1 MIALTCPG
9 QGTQTAGFLAPWLEL
24 ESFKTEIEKY
34 SAILEMD
41 LVHFG
46 TEADADQIKDTKIA
60 QPLIVAASMASHAA
74 LISALQDDSM
84 FEGVAG
90 HSVGE
95 IAAAKIAGVLDTE
108 AALKFVKARGEQ
120 MAMAASLDASSM
132 AAVVGGEQDT
142 VLSHLSNLGLFAAN
156 YNGKGQ
162 IVAAG
167 SSSKIQDLVSNP
179 PAGTRVVGLAV
190 AGAFHTSFM
199 ETAKVALTSLAL
211 SISCDNPKLL
221 LWSNSDG
228 AKVDG
233 GDKFL
238 DLLIDQV
245 SKPVRWDKTMD
256 AMVSDGVSAV
266 IELLPGGTLTGIAK
280 RAMPGVATLALK
292 SPEDIE
298 KAVSFVREQA
308 N

>member
-9 QGTQTAGFLAPWLEL
+9 QGAQTPGFLTPWLEL
-24 ESFKTEIEKY
+24 QSFKTEIEKY

-167 SSSKIQDLVSNP
+167 SSSKIQALVSNP

-238 DLLIDQV
+238 ELLIDQV

>member
-9 QGTQTAGFLAPWLEL
+9 QGAQTPGFLTPWLEL

-41 LVHFG
+41 LVYFG

-74 LISALQDDSM
+74 LISALKDDSM

-142 VLSHLSNLGLFAAN
+142 VLRHLSNLGLFAAN

-233 GDKFL
+233 GDRFL
-238 DLLIDQV
+238 NLLINQV

>member
-1 MIALTCPG
+1 
-9 QGTQTAGFLAPWLEL
+9 LAPWLEL
-24 ESFKTEIEKY
+24 ESFRQEIEKY

-41 LVHFG
+41 LIHFG
-46 TEADADQIKDTKIA
+46 TEADAETIKDTKIA
-60 QPLIVAASMASHAA
+60 QPLIVAASMASYAVLVEA
-74 LISALQDDSM
+74 LKDNSLFAGI
-84 FEGVAG
+84 AG

-95 IAAAKIAGVLDTE
+95 IAAANIAGVLDTE

-120 MAMAASLDASSM
+120 MAQAATLEASSM
-132 AAVVGGEQDT
+132 AAVVGGEQEI
-142 VLSHLSNLGLFAAN
+142 VLDHLSNMGLFAAN

-167 SSSKIQDLVSNP
+167 SSAKIQELIDSP
-179 PAGTRVVGLAV
+179 PPGTRVVGLAV

-199 ETAKVALTSLAL
+199 ETAKVELGSLAS
-211 SISCDNPKLL
+211 SIRTENPKLL

-228 AKVDG
+228 ARVDS

-238 DLLIDQV
+238 ELLINQV
-245 SKPVRWDKTMD
+245 SNPVRWDLTMD
-256 AMVSDGVSAV
+256 SMVSDGVSAV

-292 SPEDIE
+292 SPEDLE
-298 KAVSFVREQA
+298 KAVAFVREQV
-308 N
+308 

>member
-9 QGTQTAGFLAPWLEL
+9 QGAQTAGFLAPWLEL

>member
-1 MIALTCPG
+1 
-9 QGTQTAGFLAPWLEL
+9 
-24 ESFKTEIEKY
+24 
-34 SAILEMD
+34 MD
-41 LVHFG
+41 LVRFG
-46 TEADADQIKDTKIA
+46 TEADAEQIKDTKIA
-60 QPLIVAASMASHAA
+60 QPLIVAASMASHAVLVQA
-74 LISALQDDSM
+74 LKDDSL
-84 FEGVAG
+84 FAGVAG

-95 IAAAKIAGVLDTE
+95 IAAANIAGVMSME
-108 AALKFVKARGEQ
+108 AALEFVKARGEQ
-120 MAMAASLDASSM
+120 MAEASSLESSSM
-132 AAVVGGEQDT
+132 AAVVGGEQEL
-142 VLSHLSNLGLFAAN
+142 VLDHLSNMGLFAAN

-167 SSSKIQDLVSNP
+167 SSSKIQELVANP
-179 PAGTRVVGLAV
+179 PSGTRVVGLAV

-199 ETAKVALTSLAL
+199 ETAKVALTSLAS
-211 SISCDNPKLL
+211 SIRTENPKLL

-228 AKVDG
+228 ARVSS

-238 DLLIDQV
+238 ELLINQV
-245 SKPVRWDKTMD
+245 SKPVRWDKTME

-298 KAVSFVREQA
+298 KAVKFVREQV
-308 N
+308 

>member
-9 QGTQTAGFLAPWLEL
+9 QGAQTPGFLTPWLEL

-74 LISALQDDSM
+74 LISALKDDSM

-233 GDKFL
+233 GDRFL
-238 DLLIDQV
+238 NLLINQV

>member
-1 MIALTCPG
+1 LT
-9 QGTQTAGFLAPWLEL
+9 PWLEL

-34 SAILEMD
+34 SAILDMD

-74 LISALQDDSM
+74 LITALQDDSM

-95 IAAAKIAGVLDTE
+95 IAAANIAGVLDTE

-120 MAMAASLDASSM
+120 MAMAASLEASSM
-132 AAVVGGEQDT
+132 AAVVGGEQDI
-142 VLSHLSNLGLFAAN
+142 VLEHLSNLGLFAAN
-156 YNGKGQ
+156 FNGKGQ

-167 SSSKIQDLVSNP
+167 SSPKIQELISSA
-179 PAGTRVVGLAV
+179 PAGARVVGLAV
-190 AGAFHTSFM
+190 AGAFHTPFM
-199 ETAKVALTSLAL
+199 ESAKVALSSLAS
-211 SISCDNPKLL
+211 SIRTENPKLL

-228 AKVDG
+228 SRVDS

-238 DLLIDQV
+238 DLLINQV

-256 AMVSDGVSAV
+256 SMVSDGVSAV

-280 RAMPGVATLALK
+280 RAMPSVATLALK
-292 SPEDIE
+292 SPEDIA
-298 KAVSFVREQA
+298 KAVSFVREQG
-308 N
+308 

>member
-9 QGTQTAGFLAPWLEL
+9 QGAQTPGFLAPWLEL
-24 ESFKTEIEKY
+24 ESFKAEIEKY
-34 SAILEMD
+34 SAILDMD

-74 LISALQDDSM
+74 LITALQDDSV

-95 IAAAKIAGVLDTE
+95 IAAANIAGVLDTE

-120 MAMAASLDASSM
+120 MAIAASLEESSM
-132 AAVVGGEQDT
+132 AAVVGGEQDI
-142 VLSHLSNLGLFAAN
+142 VLNHLSNFGLFAAN

-167 SSSKIQDLVSNP
+167 SSSKIQDLISTP

-199 ETAKVALTSLAL
+199 ETAKVALASLAL
-211 SISCDNPKLL
+211 SISCKDPKLL
-221 LWSNSDG
+221 IWSNSGG
-228 AKVDG
+228 ARVSS

-238 DLLIDQV
+238 DLLINQV
-245 SKPVRWDKTMD
+245 SSPVRWDLTMD
-256 AMVSDGVSAV
+256 SMVSDGVRSV
-266 IELLPGGTLTGIAK
+266 IELLPGGALTGIAK

-292 SPEDIE
+292 SPEDLE

-308 N
+308 

>member
-9 QGTQTAGFLAPWLEL
+9 QGAQTPGFLAPWLEL
-24 ESFKTEIEKY
+24 ESFRQEIEKY

-41 LVHFG
+41 LIHFG
-46 TEADADQIKDTKIA
+46 IEADAETIKDTKIA
-60 QPLIVAASMASHAA
+60 QPLIVAASMASYAVLVEA
-74 LISALQDDSM
+74 LKDDSVIA
-84 FEGVAG
+84 GVAG

-95 IAAAKIAGVLDTE
+95 IAAANIAGVLDTE
-108 AALKFVKARGEQ
+108 AALMFVKARGEQ
-120 MAMAASLDASSM
+120 MARAATLEASSM
-132 AAVVGGEQDT
+132 AAVVGGEQEIVFD
-142 VLSHLSNLGLFAAN
+142 HLTNLGLFAAN

-167 SSSKIQDLVSNP
+167 SSAKIQELIDSP
-179 PAGTRVVGLAV
+179 PPGTRVVGLSV

-199 ETAKVALTSLAL
+199 ETAKVELGSLAS
-211 SISCDNPKLL
+211 SIRTENPKLL

-228 AKVDG
+228 ARVDS

-238 DLLIDQV
+238 ELLINQV
-245 SKPVRWDKTMD
+245 SNPVRWDLTMD
-256 AMVSDGVSAV
+256 SMVSAGVSAV

-292 SPEDIE
+292 SPEDLE
-298 KAVSFVREQA
+298 KATAFVREQD
-308 N
+308 

>member
-1 MIALTCPG
+1 LIALTCPG
-9 QGTQTAGFLAPWLEL
+9 QGAQTPGFLAPWLEL
-24 ESFKTEIEKY
+24 ESFKQEIEKY

-41 LVHFG
+41 LIHFG
-46 TEADADQIKDTKIA
+46 TEADAETIKDTKIA
-60 QPLIVAASMASHAA
+60 QPLIVAASMASHAELVQA
-74 LISALQDDSM
+74 LKDESLFA
-84 FEGVAG
+84 GVAG

-95 IAAAKIAGVLDTE
+95 IAAANIAGVLDTE

-120 MAMAASLDASSM
+120 MAQAATLEASSM
-132 AAVVGGEQDT
+132 AAVVGGEQEI
-142 VLSHLSNLGLFAAN
+142 VLDHLSNMGLFAAN

-167 SSSKIQDLVSNP
+167 SSVKIQELIDSP
-179 PAGTRVVGLAV
+179 PQGTRVVGLAV

-199 ETAKVALTSLAL
+199 ETAKVELGSLAS
-211 SISCDNPKLL
+211 SIKTENPKLL

-228 AKVDG
+228 ARVDS

-238 DLLIDQV
+238 ELLINQV
-245 SKPVRWDKTMD
+245 SNPVRWDLTMD
-256 AMVSDGVSAV
+256 SMVSDGVSAV

-292 SPEDIE
+292 SPEDLE
-298 KAVSFVREQA
+298 KAVAFVREQV
-308 N
+308 

>member
-9 QGTQTAGFLAPWLEL
+9 QGAQTPGFLSPWLEL
-24 ESFKTEIEKY
+24 ESFKQEIEKF
-34 SAILEMD
+34 SEILEMD
-41 LVHFG
+41 LIHFG
-46 TEADADQIKDTKIA
+46 TDADAETIKDTKIA
-60 QPLIVAASMASHAA
+60 QPLIVAASMASHAVLVEA
-74 LISALQDDSM
+74 LKDDSL
-84 FEGVAG
+84 FAGVAG

-95 IAAAKIAGVLDTE
+95 IAAANIAGVLDTE

-120 MAMAASLDASSM
+120 MAQAATLESSSM
-132 AAVVGGEQDT
+132 AAVVGGEQEI
-142 VLSHLSNLGLFAAN
+142 VLDHLTNLGLFAAN

-167 SSSKIQDLVSNP
+167 SSAKIQELIDSP
-179 PAGTRVVGLAV
+179 PPGTRVVGLAV

-199 ETAKVALTSLAL
+199 ETAKVELGSLAS
-211 SISCDNPKLL
+211 SIRTENPKLL

-228 AKVDG
+228 ARVDS

-238 DLLIDQV
+238 ELLINQV
-245 SKPVRWDKTMD
+245 SNPVRWDLTMD
-256 AMVSDGVSAV
+256 SMVSDGVSAV

-292 SPEDIE
+292 SPEDLE
-298 KAVSFVREQA
+298 KAVAFVREQV
-308 N
+308 

>member
-1 MIALTCPG
+1 LIALSCPG
-9 QGTQTAGFLAPWLEL
+9 QGAQTPGFLKPWLEI
-24 ESFKTEIEKY
+24 ESFKSEIEKY
-34 SAILEMD
+34 SAILDMD

-46 TEADADQIKDTKIA
+46 TEADAEQIKDTKIA

-74 LISALQDDSM
+74 LIGALKDSS
-84 FEGVAG
+84 FIQGVAG

-95 IAAAKIAGVLDTE
+95 IAAANIAGVFDTE

-120 MAMAASLDASSM
+120 MAIAASLEASSM
-132 AAVVGGEQDT
+132 AAVVGGEQDV
-142 VLSHLSNLGLFAAN
+142 VLDHLFNLGLFAAN

-167 SSSKIQDLVSNP
+167 SSSKVQELIDSP

-199 ETAKVALTSLAL
+199 ESAKVALASLAV
-211 SISCDNPKLL
+211 SISCQDPKLL
-221 LWSNSDG
+221 IWSNSG
-228 AKVDG
+228 GVSVSN

-238 DLLIDQV
+238 DLLIKQV
-245 SKPVRWDKTMD
+245 ANPVRWDLTMD
-256 AMVSDGVSAV
+256 SMVSDGVSAV

-292 SPEDIE
+292 SPEDLE
-298 KAVSFVREQA
+298 KAVSFVKEQG
-308 N
+308 

>member
-1 MIALTCPG
+1 LIALTCPG
-9 QGTQTAGFLAPWLEL
+9 QGAQTPGFLAPWLEL
-24 ESFKTEIEKY
+24 ESFKAEIEKY
-34 SAILEMD
+34 SAILDMD

-74 LISALQDDSM
+74 LITALQDDSV

-95 IAAAKIAGVLDTE
+95 IAAANIAGVLDTE

-120 MAMAASLDASSM
+120 MAIAASLEESSM
-132 AAVVGGEQDT
+132 AAVVGGEQDI
-142 VLSHLSNLGLFAAN
+142 VLNHLSNLGLFAAN

-167 SSSKIQDLVSNP
+167 SSSKIQDLISTP

-199 ETAKVALTSLAL
+199 ETAKVALASLAL
-211 SISCDNPKLL
+211 SISCKDPKLL
-221 LWSNSDG
+221 IWSNSGG
-228 AKVDG
+228 ARVSS

-238 DLLIDQV
+238 ELLINQV
-245 SKPVRWDKTMD
+245 SNPVRWDKTMD
-256 AMVSDGVSAV
+256 SMVSDGVSAV
-266 IELLPGGTLTGIAK
+266 IELLPGGALTGIAK

-292 SPEDIE
+292 SPEDLE

-308 N
+308 

>member
-9 QGTQTAGFLAPWLEL
+9 QGAQTPGFLAPWLEL
-24 ESFKTEIEKY
+24 ESFRQQIEKY
-34 SAILEMD
+34 SSILEMD
-41 LVHFG
+41 LIHFG
-46 TEADADQIKDTKIA
+46 TEADAETIKDTKIA
-60 QPLIVAASMASHAA
+60 QPLIVAASMASCAVLVEA
-74 LISALQDDSM
+74 LKDDSV
-84 FEGVAG
+84 FAGVAG

-95 IAAAKIAGVLDTE
+95 IAAANIAGVLDTE

-120 MAMAASLDASSM
+120 MARAATLESSSM
-132 AAVVGGEQDT
+132 AAVVGGEQEI
-142 VLSHLSNLGLFAAN
+142 VLNHLTNLGLFAAN

-167 SSSKIQDLVSNP
+167 SSATIQELIDTP
-179 PAGTRVVGLAV
+179 PPGTRVVGLAV

-199 ETAKVALTSLAL
+199 ETAKVELGSLAS
-211 SISCDNPKLL
+211 SIRTENPKLL

-228 AKVDG
+228 ARVDS

-238 DLLIDQV
+238 ELLINQV
-245 SKPVRWDKTMD
+245 SNPVRWDLTMD
-256 AMVSDGVSAV
+256 SMVSDGVSAV

-292 SPEDIE
+292 SPEDLE
-298 KAVSFVREQA
+298 KAVAFVREQV
-308 N
+308 

>member
-1 MIALTCPG
+1 LIALTCPG
-9 QGTQTAGFLAPWLEL
+9 QGAQTPGFLAPWLEL

-74 LISALQDDSM
+74 LIGALQDESL

-95 IAAAKIAGVLDTE
+95 IAAANIAGVLDDE

-120 MAMAASLDASSM
+120 MAMAASLEASSM
-132 AAVVGGEQDT
+132 AAVVGGEQDI
-142 VLSHLSNLGLFAAN
+142 VLEHLSNLGLFSAN

-167 SSSKIQDLVSNP
+167 SSSKIQDLISSP

-199 ETAKVALTSLAL
+199 ETAKVALSSLAS
-211 SISCDNPKLL
+211 SIRTENPKLL

-228 AKVDG
+228 SRVDS

-238 DLLIDQV
+238 DLLINQV

-256 AMVSDGVSAV
+256 SMFSDGVSAV

>member
-9 QGTQTAGFLAPWLEL
+9 QGAQTPGFLKPWLEI
-24 ESFKTEIEKY
+24 ESFKSEIEKY
-34 SAILEMD
+34 SAILDMD

-74 LISALQDDSM
+74 LIDALKDSS
-84 FEGVAG
+84 FIQGVAG

-95 IAAAKIAGVLDTE
+95 IAAANIAGVFDTE

-120 MAMAASLDASSM
+120 MAIAASLEDSSM
-132 AAVVGGEQDT
+132 AAVVGGEQDV
-142 VLSHLSNLGLFAAN
+142 VLQHLSNLGLFAAN

-167 SSSKIQDLVSNP
+167 SSSKIQELIGYP

-199 ETAKVALTSLAL
+199 ESAKVALASLAV
-211 SISCDNPKLL
+211 SISCQDPKLL
-221 LWSNSDG
+221 IWSNSG
-228 AKVDG
+228 GVSVSN

-238 DLLIDQV
+238 DLLIKQV
-245 SKPVRWDKTMD
+245 ANPVRWDLTMD
-256 AMVSDGVSAV
+256 SMVSDGVSAV

-292 SPEDIE
+292 SPEDLE
-298 KAVSFVREQA
+298 KAVSFVKEQG
-308 N
+308 

>member
-9 QGTQTAGFLAPWLEL
+9 QGAQTPGFLAPWLEL
-24 ESFKTEIEKY
+24 ESFRQEIEKY

-41 LVHFG
+41 LIHFG
-46 TEADADQIKDTKIA
+46 TEADAETIKDTKIA
-60 QPLIVAASMASHAA
+60 QPLIVAASMASYAVLVEA
-74 LISALQDDSM
+74 LKDNSLFAGI
-84 FEGVAG
+84 AG

-95 IAAAKIAGVLDTE
+95 IAAANIAGVLDTE

-120 MAMAASLDASSM
+120 MAQAATLEASSM
-132 AAVVGGEQDT
+132 AAVVGGEQEV
-142 VLSHLSNLGLFAAN
+142 VLDHLSNMGLFAAN

-167 SSSKIQDLVSNP
+167 SSAKIQELIDNP
-179 PAGTRVVGLAV
+179 PPGTRVVGLAV

-199 ETAKVALTSLAL
+199 ETAKVELGSLAS
-211 SISCDNPKLL
+211 SIRTENPKLL

-228 AKVDG
+228 ARVDS

-238 DLLIDQV
+238 ELLINQV
-245 SKPVRWDKTMD
+245 SNPVRWDLTMD
-256 AMVSDGVSAV
+256 SMVSDGVSAV

-292 SPEDIE
+292 SPEDLE
-298 KAVSFVREQA
+298 KAVAFVREQV
-308 N
+308 

>member
-9 QGTQTAGFLAPWLEL
+9 QGAQTPGFLKPWLEI
-24 ESFKTEIEKY
+24 ESFKSEIEKY
-34 SAILEMD
+34 SAILDMD

-46 TEADADQIKDTKIA
+46 TEADADQIKDTRIA

-74 LISALQDDSM
+74 LIDALKDSS
-84 FEGVAG
+84 FIQGVAG

-95 IAAAKIAGVLDTE
+95 IAAANIAGVFDTE

-120 MAMAASLDASSM
+120 MAIAASLEASSM
-132 AAVVGGEQDT
+132 AAVVGGEQDV
-142 VLSHLSNLGLFAAN
+142 VLQHLSNLGLFAAN

-167 SSSKIQDLVSNP
+167 SSSKIQELIGSP
-179 PAGTRVVGLAV
+179 PTGTRVVGLAV

-199 ETAKVALTSLAL
+199 ESAKVALASLAV
-211 SISCDNPKLL
+211 SISCQDPKLL
-221 LWSNSDG
+221 IWSNSG
-228 AKVDG
+228 GVSVSN

-238 DLLIDQV
+238 DLLIKQV
-245 SKPVRWDKTMD
+245 ANPVRWDLTMD
-256 AMVSDGVSAV
+256 SMVSDGVSAV

-292 SPEDIE
+292 SPEDLE
-298 KAVSFVREQA
+298 KAVSFVREQG
-308 N
+308 